1 MTGIFAPVTN
11 IITDTSALVGALVPI
26 NIILV
31 FCCLAGT
38 GFAVWKFRLRPPPE
52 KPEKPAEKP
61 AKSVIEQL
69 RASIDVD
76 DPPPLKI
83 RVPVR
88 LKN

>member
-38 GFAVWKFRLRPPPE
+38 GFAVWKFRRQPE
-52 KPEKPAEKP
+52 KPEKPVEKP

-69 RASIDVD
+69 RASVDVD

-83 RVPVR
+83 RVPVKV
-88 LKN
+88 KN